1 MQKINPDKG
10 SEVIRGKMIQNRAK
24 NQVAGL
30 ESAVNIIGGKWRSK
44 IIWIIGSVTIRF
56 GQLHN
61 LLHGMS
67 KKVLSQQ
74 LRELERTGIV
84 KRTIYAQIPSRV
96 EYSLTEKG
104 IELLSILEVLS
115 IWGIE
120 NIMNEKIKNEPHQL
134 I

>member
-1 MQKINPDKG
+1 
-10 SEVIRGKMIQNRAK
+10 MIQNRAK
-24 NQVAGL
+24 NQAGL
-30 ESAVNIIGGKWRSK
+30 ESTVNIIGGKWRSK
-44 IIWIIGSVTIRF
+44 IIWIIGNATVRF

-61 LLHGMS
+61 RLHGMS

-84 KRTIYAQIPSRV
+84 NRTIYAQIPSRV

-104 IELLSILEVLS
+104 IELLSILEVLA

-120 NIMNEKIKNEPHQL
+120 NIMNEKKIEDEP
-134 I
+134 